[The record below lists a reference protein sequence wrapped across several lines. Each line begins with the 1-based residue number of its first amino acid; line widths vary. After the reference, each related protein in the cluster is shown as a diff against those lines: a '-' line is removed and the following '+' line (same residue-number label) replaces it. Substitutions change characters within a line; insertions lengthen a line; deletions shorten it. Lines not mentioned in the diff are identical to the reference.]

1 MTTSATNLFP
11 TLTASTSDAEMLALL
26 KNPEIAMGFAIEHIE
41 DFEVR
46 QFLIDW
52 KADADMTPWLNAWR
66 IDQGA
71 GRGAP
76 RHV

>member
-1 MTTSATNLFP
+1 MTTNILPA
-11 TLTASTSDAEMLALL
+11 LTAATTDTEMLALL
-26 KNPEIAMGFAIEHIE
+26 KSPESAMGFAIEHIE

-52 KADADMTPWLNAWR
+52 TSGADLTPWVDAWR
-66 IDQGA
+66 IDQEA
-71 GRGAP
+71 GQGAP